1 MLRLYIIGLLILI
14 IAIIAN
20 VIAGKI
26 GLSTWYDFGPDF
38 FRQGFPIIKEAG
50 FINCIW
56 LFIIY
61 PLVLSLG
68 YVIGDKLYSL
78 KYFVS
83 L

>member
-20 VIAGKI
+20 VIVVKLGF
-26 GLSTWYDFGPDF
+26 STWYDFGPEF
-38 FRQGFPIIKEAG
+38 FSEGFPIIKEVG
-50 FINCIW
+50 FVNSLW

-68 YVIGDKLYSL
+68 YVIGDKLYGL
-78 KYFVS
+78 I
-83 L
+83 

>member
-38 FRQGFPIIKEAG
+38 FIQGFPIIKEVG
-50 FINCIW
+50 VINFLW

-61 PLVLSLG
+61 PLMLSFG
-68 YVIGDKLYSL
+68 YFIGDKLYNL
-78 KYFVS
+78 I
-83 L
+83 

>member
-1 MLRLYIIGLLILI
+1 MVRLYIIGLLILI

-20 VIAGKI
+20 VIVGKL
-26 GLSTWYDFGPDF
+26 GLSTWYDFGPEF
-38 FRQGFPIIKEAG
+38 FSKGFPIIQEVG
-50 FINCIW
+50 FVNSLW

-78 KYFVS
+78 I
-83 L
+83 

>member
-1 MLRLYIIGLLILI
+1 MLRLYFIGLFILI

-20 VIAGKI
+20 VIVGKLGI
-26 GLSTWYDFGPDF
+26 STWYDFGSQF
-38 FRQGFPIIKEAG
+38 FSKGFPIMKEVG
-50 FINCIW
+50 FVNCLW

-78 KYFVS
+78 I
-83 L
+83 